1 MGMFEEY
8 PDIVGI
14 EELMAMLK
22 IGKSLAYRLIH
33 SGKIEARK
41 VGRQYKIAKRKVIA
55 YILESER

>member
-1 MGMFEEY
+1 MFEEY

-33 SGKIEARK
+33 SGQIEARK
-41 VGRQYKIAKRKVIA
+41 VGRQYKIAKRKVI
-55 YILESER
+55 E